1 MLQNGQLMG
10 DTIFN
15 NIAGSRPL
23 SLDDAWNAAR
33 MAGIEDD
40 IRQMPMG
47 IHTFINEGSTNI
59 SGGQKQ
65 RILIARA
72 LAMKPRILFFD
83 EATSALDNISQKM
96 VIDNLKNLN
105 LTKII
110 IAHRLSS
117 IISAD
122 QILVLDQGRIVE
134 SGTYNELMACKG
146 YFAELVKRQLA

>member
-1 MLQNGQLMG
+1 VLQNGQLMG

>member
-1 MLQNGQLMG
+1 MG